1 MLRFPER
8 CLRLAELLSSSGQQ
22 KQRVGMAVAQH
33 VTPLAQFR
41 RPVLRRKSAA
51 FRSARF
57 QGNRHLLLGLP
68 TPEHERTE
76 ILALVQR

>member
-8 CLRLAELLSSSGQQ
+8 CLRLAELLPSSGQQ
-22 KQRVGMAVAQH
+22 KQRVGVAVAQH

-41 RPVLRRKSAA
+41 RLVLRRKPAA
-51 FRSARF
+51 FRGARF
-57 QGNRHLLLGLP
+57 QGNRHHLLGLP
-68 TPEHERTE
+68 APEQECAE